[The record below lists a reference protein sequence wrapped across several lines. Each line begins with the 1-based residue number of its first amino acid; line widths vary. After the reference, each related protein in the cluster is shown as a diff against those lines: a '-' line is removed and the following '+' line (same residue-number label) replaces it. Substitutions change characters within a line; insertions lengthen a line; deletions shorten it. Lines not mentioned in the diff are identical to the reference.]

1 MDPTTSVPAK
11 KRILIVEDELFIRD
25 VYVTVLSEDGYQI
38 DQAADGAEGI
48 AKMQEGGYDLVLLD
62 IMLPKMDGIAI
73 LSELQKNPPKKSN
86 KAIVL
91 VTNMDQEKTIAQ
103 AVSMGV
109 RGYLIKSQIDPGQ
122 LKEEVKNYLSSA

>member
-91 VTNMDQEKTIAQ
+91 VTNMDKDSTIAK
-103 AVSMGV
+103 AVSMGI

-122 LKEEVKNYLSSA
+122 LKEEVKNYLA